1 MKLPS
6 LKRMYTR
13 DRCPDDYCCFS
24 SSVHSPIEPAEL
36 SNFPHANFHW
46 LPTAKQYFPHKNKT
60 DIGFLLWFGKKDHIT
75 PYAAACL
82 FFKHKF
88 YFAPKMDGILE
99 KNCFHMQD
107 FEMCTYKDDLILQW
121 NSGCKCIPK
130 MFGVQNERSLKISY
144 ILKTPGILKFCFDT
158 KQYQNLR

>member
-1 MKLPS
+1 MIRVYYKPKQVFELLVMKLPS

-60 DIGFLLWFGKKDHIT
+60 DIGFLL
-75 PYAAACL
+75 
-82 FFKHKF
+82 
-88 YFAPKMDGILE
+88 
-99 KNCFHMQD
+99 
-107 FEMCTYKDDLILQW
+107 
-121 NSGCKCIPK
+121 
-130 MFGVQNERSLKISY
+130 
-144 ILKTPGILKFCFDT
+144 
-158 KQYQNLR
+158 

>member
-60 DIGFLLWFGKKDHIT
+60 DIGFRLWFGKKDHIT
-75 PYAAACL
+75 LYASYSL
-82 FFKHKF
+82 PIF
-88 YFAPKMDGILE
+88 YTPDFYSLNEMDEILE
-99 KNCFHMQD
+99 KRLVPYVTFLNLMIS
-107 FEMCTYKDDLILQW
+107 YVLIFLRAIFL
-121 NSGCKCIPK
+121 NIS
-130 MFGVQNERSLKISY
+130 KIS
-144 ILKTPGILKFCFDT
+144 
-158 KQYQNLR
+158 RS